1 MENTETQR
9 TNTDITLEVFQTN
22 ILGAYITLMTD
33 KLLQDGYTLQPMDAY
48 RKHLYLGA
56 VELLKQNG
64 NPLSAIE
71 QAINRY
77 SKIRTPQ
84 AWIAEFN
91 IDDEEDI
98 DVEFE
103 FQQFKLFLKDIKSMV
118 TFVKKQSNAL
128 LTKVSNAVD
137 KAVGEAV

>member
-33 KLLQDGYTLQPMDAY
+33 KLLQDEYTLQPVDAY
-48 RKHLYLGA
+48 RKHMYLGA

-71 QAINRY
+71 QAIARY

-84 AWIAEFN
+84 AWVAEFN

-98 DVEFE
+98 DVDFE

-118 TFVKKQSNAL
+118 TFVKKQSDAL

-137 KAVGEAV
+137 KAVDKAV

>member
-1 MENTETQR
+1 MENTENQR
-9 TNTDITLEVFQTN
+9 TNADITLDIFQSH

-33 KLLQDGYTLQPMDAY
+33 KLLQDGYELQPVDAY

-56 VELLKQNG
+56 VELIKQGG

-71 QAINRY
+71 QAITRY

-91 IDDEEDI
+91 VDDNDI
-98 DVEFE
+98 DIEFE
-103 FQQFKLFLKDIKSMV
+103 FQQFKLFLKDIKAMV
-118 TFVKKQSNAL
+118 SFVKKQSDAL

-137 KAVGEAV
+137 KAIDKAV